1 MIVMV
6 HQFEYMLH
14 GKEMTIE
21 SSMVNIGEDETF
33 TSMSNLV
40 GLPIAICAKMI
51 LTEKL
56 TDIGVCVPIAPHVY
70 NPILDELADYGVKF
84 IEQERALSAAN
95 H

>member
-1 MIVMV
+1 
-6 HQFEYMLH
+6 
-14 GKEMTIE
+14 
-21 SSMVNIGEDETF
+21 MVNIGEDETF